1 MKKLLAILAGGAL
14 IALLA
19 ACDISSYFKPK
30 SGQQTQQQPSE
41 APPPDAAPPP
51 AQPPATEPPAQ
62 AAPPPTQPATPPP
75 AQQPTQPKHQTSQP
89 PSQPNYQEP
98 PRSNYP
104 PPSNQQGTNPNY
116 PPPSNQG
123 GYNQPSGTDTG
134 YGQSNNPQ
142 AKLKKGGLGVIF
154 TGNLPQGQFRV
165 KVDQTLVYELA
176 FSGSET
182 RATKE
187 LLVEP
192 GQHLIRFAVVD
203 ANGVRGIKEETFNI
217 KSGTHQ
223 TVRVSVKDTPGA
235 IIVEHLE

>member
-14 IALLA
+14 IVLLA

-30 SGQQTQQQPSE
+30 SGQQTQQQPTE
-41 APPPDAAPPP
+41 APPPDTAPPP

-62 AAPPPTQPATPPP
+62 AVPPPTQPATPPP
-75 AQQPTQPKHQTSQP
+75 AQPTHPAQPKQQP
-89 PSQPNYQEP
+89 ATTP
-98 PRSNYP
+98 PQSTYP
-104 PPSNQQGTNPNY
+104 PPSNPQGSNSNY

-134 YGQSNNPQ
+134 YGQSNYPQ
-142 AKLKKGGLGVIF
+142 SKVKKGGLGVIF

-165 KVDQTLVYELA
+165 KVDQNLVYELA

-217 KSGTHQ
+217 KSGSHQ

-235 IIVEHLE
+235 IIVEHLD